1 MADLERIKPPVPT
14 LPTPVGRTVSNR
26 RRQQEPGRK
35 RDPEPES
42 APNHKPESDH
52 IDEYA

>member
-14 LPTPVGRTVSNR
+14 LPTPVGRTVANR
-26 RRQQEPGRK
+26 RRAQEPRRK

-42 APNHKPESDH
+42 APNPKHESDH

>member
-14 LPTPVGRTVSNR
+14 LPTPVGRTVANR
-26 RRQQEPGRK
+26 RRAQEPRRK
-35 RDPEPES
+35 RDPEPDS
-42 APNHKPESDH
+42 SNPKPESDH